1 MHILSAVHAKL
12 KHEKKVEKRK
22 KLKAQDTE
30 EKRAL
35 ELGEEPPPR
44 KIPRTIENTR
54 ENDETV
60 CKPDDEKLFA
70 GNDAG
75 KGEREGGGWKG
86 GKGIK

>member
-1 MHILSAVHAKL
+1 MHILFAVHAKL

-35 ELGEEPPPR
+35 ELGEE
-44 KIPRTIENTR
+44 IPRTIKNTK

-60 CKPDDEKLFA
+60 CKPDNEEVLTHSSCSAIESTISTHGQNRKCFL
-70 GNDAG
+70 
-75 KGEREGGGWKG
+75 
-86 GKGIK
+86 